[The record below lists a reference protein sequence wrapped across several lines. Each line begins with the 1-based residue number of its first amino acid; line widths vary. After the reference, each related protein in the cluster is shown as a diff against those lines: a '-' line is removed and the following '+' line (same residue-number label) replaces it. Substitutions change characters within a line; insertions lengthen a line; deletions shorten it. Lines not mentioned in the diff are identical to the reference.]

1 MITKKH
7 FAWLPKKV
15 TSGKLV
21 WLDTYYENIQYYD
34 LSSSGKPPINEYCFV
49 YTETKYEMIIRL
61 LTREND
67 RGI

>member
-1 MITKKH
+1 METKKR

-21 WLDTYYENIQYYD
+21 WLDTYYENIQFYD
-34 LSSSGKPPINEYCFV
+34 PSTGKPPASGFCFV

-61 LTREND
+61 LTKEND